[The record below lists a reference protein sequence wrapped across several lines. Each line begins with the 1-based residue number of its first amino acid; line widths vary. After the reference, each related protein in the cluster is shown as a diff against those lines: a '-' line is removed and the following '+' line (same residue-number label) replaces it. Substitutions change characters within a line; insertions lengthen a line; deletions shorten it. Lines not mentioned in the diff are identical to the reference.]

1 MSLLRGHVAIVDDDQ
16 GTRRALSR
24 LLEAAGFRSTTYSS
38 AEEYL
43 ESRDR
48 PEADCLVLDVHL
60 GGISGFDLRERLA
73 ASGPVPPVIFITAH
87 EVPAYP
93 ALAAAGGA
101 QLLLKP
107 IPRGELVSAVQRAL
121 PPSEPEAGES
131 PPAGPIR
138 V

>member
-1 MSLLRGHVAIVDDDQ
+1 MSLIRGRVAIVDDDQ

-24 LLEAAGFRSTTYSS
+24 LLDAAGYRSTTYGS

-43 ESRDR
+43 EAGDR
-48 PEADCLVLDVHL
+48 SDADCLVLDVHL
-60 GGISGFDLRERLA
+60 GGISGFDLRDRLA

-93 ALAAAGGA
+93 LLAAAGGA

-107 IPRGELVSAVQRAL
+107 IPKGALVSAVERAL
-121 PPSEPEAGES
+121 PK
-131 PPAGPIR
+131 
-138 V
+138 VQ